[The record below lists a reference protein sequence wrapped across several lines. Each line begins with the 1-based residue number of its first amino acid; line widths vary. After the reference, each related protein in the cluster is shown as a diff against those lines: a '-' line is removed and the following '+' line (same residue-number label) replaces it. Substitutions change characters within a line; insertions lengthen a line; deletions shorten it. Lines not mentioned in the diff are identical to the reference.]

1 VAILSPKNVRFELRD
16 PDLIF
21 NGAFEIFEN
30 NSNEFLD
37 FYHGTNKGSGSP
49 KAMVYLWLFWV
60 PVTKKQNCFGY
71 RVKLDEGN
79 DKSHLRKMHS
89 LATQAKYR
97 NSSAFVASSTPIAT
111 KALK

>member
-1 VAILSPKNVRFELRD
+1 MAILSPKNVRFELRD

-21 NGAFEIFEN
+21 KGAFEIFEN

-49 KAMVYLWLFWV
+49 KAMVYLWLLV
-60 PVTKKQNCFGY
+60 PCDQEAKCFGY